1 MAEVAGFVL
10 VVVVSFA
17 GGIYIRVLHDTIDSY
32 KQQVNYH
39 QQVIKR
45 LEKRIRQLEMRGHG
59 R

>member
-45 LEKRIRQLEMRGHG
+45 MERRIKQLEMRGHG

>member
-1 MAEVAGFVL
+1 MAEAAGFVL

-45 LEKRIRQLEMRGHG
+45 LEKRIRQLEMRGYG

>member
-1 MAEVAGFVL
+1 MAEAAGFVL

-45 LEKRIRQLEMRGHG
+45 LEKRIRQLELRGHG

>member
-1 MAEVAGFVL
+1 MAEAVGFVL

-45 LEKRIRQLEMRGHG
+45 LEKRIRQLELRGHG

>member
-1 MAEVAGFVL
+1 MAEAAGFVL

>member
-1 MAEVAGFVL
+1 MAEAAGFVL

-45 LEKRIRQLEMRGHG
+45 LEKRIRQLDLRGHG